1 MVEHNRRRTENPS
14 NGRNSADNG
23 NANLARMLDKAQEKQ
38 HNNLTTKLTKTLSNS
53 LTKMVASILEITKGS
68 GKTMQENQVAQGSS
82 KKARTYVE
90 RQKED
95 EPTCLKYLNRFV
107 SDSDS
112 SQLSPGLMPRIIR
125 NQRIPTMIL

>member
-1 MVEHNRRRTENPS
+1 MAEHNRRRTENPS
-14 NGRNSADNG
+14 NGRNSEDNG
-23 NANLARMLDKAQEKQ
+23 NTNLARMLDKAQEKQ
-38 HNNLTTKLTKTLSNS
+38 RNNLTIKLTKTLSNS

-112 SQLSPGLMPRIIR
+112 SELSPGLMP
-125 NQRIPTMIL
+125 

>member
-14 NGRNSADNG
+14 NGRNSEDNG
-23 NANLARMLDKAQEKQ
+23 NTNLARMLDKAQEKQ
-38 HNNLTTKLTKTLSNS
+38 RNHLTTKLTKTLSNS

-112 SQLSPGLMPRIIR
+112 SELSPGLMPRIIR

>member
-14 NGRNSADNG
+14 NGRNSEDNG

-112 SQLSPGLMPRIIR
+112 SELSPGLMPRIIR